1 MIFALRAFSLAF
13 LAWHVGRLFPGLAEP
28 LFLAAAAVAGLA
40 GGTAVRRLRW
50 WLALPAG
57 FVTYGIVQFLL
68 SVPVWLTGSGPSVFD
83 QLPLWSERQFV
94 FAAPGFALAWLE
106 GWLFRHPEHRGRERL
121 VNAVAMALVFWSQ
134 GPYHVTLYSHPLE
147 LALAFALFLA
157 SELFLL
163 AGKPP
168 RPRGIAWASLF
179 LVLIVGAAWLW
190 SLLGRFEDQ
199 STASGGG
206 LMKPDLFQFDFAPLV
221 KLEDE
226 ITLGENLVLLYHEEG
241 PPKARYLRRLVLD
254 AYDADQGFSLSG
266 GRPPTV
272 GRKPQVFS
280 QPVLKERE
288 TVRQEYYLVN
298 LDPSSLLA
306 LNDPISLTP
315 FAQWNHSSF
324 VNAYRVE
331 SKIEEPSFWLFMD
344 QPNDGLSPEQHAFY
358 TRGGGDPEIKA
369 LALQVTRDAVTPYDK
384 AAAIEQYLRD
394 HYYYSLKPGAPGP
407 RGPLKHF
414 LFEGKKGYC
423 SYFAF
428 AMTLMLRSL
437 DVPARI
443 AVGFTTNPD
452 EAVLGF
458 TPVRAF
464 QAHAW
469 VEVPLGPYGW
479 LNFDPTS
486 STPAPGEPFR
496 FPKANDPQELAK
508 MIEEILDAHP
518 QPLVDTPV
526 PEAQRPVWERLWAE
540 LPSLWWLLPLAML
553 AANEFWRHRWR
564 WARLWTRDPRRRAAL
579 AWAELSA
586 HASRARTG
594 PRPGETPEAWALR
607 IARTFPHLENF
618 AADVSRARYSRELP
632 PDLAERVKAAAAT
645 ARRHFDASRPTAHR
659 ILSSVFPWWPR

>member
-13 LAWHVGRLFPGLAEP
+13 LAWHEARLFPGLAEP
-28 LFLAAAAVAGLA
+28 MFLAAAAVAGLA
-40 GGTAVRRLRW
+40 GGVAVRRLKW
-50 WLALPAG
+50 WLALPAAMASYA
-57 FVTYGIVQFLL
+57 VVQLL
-68 SVPVWLTGSGPSVFD
+68 LNVPVWLAGSDPSPLD
-83 QLPLWSERQFV
+83 QLPLWSERQFL
-94 FAAPGFALAWLE
+94 FAAPAFALAWLE
-106 GWLFRHPEHRGRERL
+106 GWLFRHPDHRGRERL
-121 VNAVAMALVFWSQ
+121 VNAAAATLVFWSQ
-134 GPYHVTLYSHPLE
+134 GPYHVTLYTHPLE
-147 LALAFALFLA
+147 LALAFGLFLA

-168 RPRGIAWASLF
+168 RPRGAAWTALL
-179 LVLIVGAAWLW
+179 LVVVAGAAWLW

-226 ITLGENLVLLYHEEG
+226 ITLGENLVLLYREEG
-241 PPKARYLRRLVLD
+241 PAKARFLRRLVLD
-254 AYDADQGFSLSG
+254 AYDSGQGFSMSG
-266 GRPPTV
+266 GKTPTV
-272 GRKPQVFS
+272 GRRPQQFAPS
-280 QPVLKERE
+280 GSRERE
-288 TVRQEYYLVN
+288 LVKQEYYLVN

-306 LNDPISLTP
+306 LNDPVSLTP
-315 FAQWNHSSF
+315 YAQWNHSSF

-331 SKIEEPSFWLFMD
+331 SRVELPSFWLFMD
-344 QPNDGLSPEQHAFY
+344 QPDDGLRADEHAFF
-358 TRGGGDPEIKA
+358 TRGGDDPEIKA
-369 LALQVTRDAVTPYDK
+369 LALEVTRSALTPYDK

-443 AVGFTTNPD
+443 AVGFATDPA

-469 VEVPLGPYGW
+469 VEVPIGPYGW
-479 LNFDPTS
+479 LTFDPTS

-496 FPKANDPQELAK
+496 FPKAADPQELAK
-508 MIEEILDAHP
+508 MIAEILDADP
-518 QPLVDTPV
+518 KPLA
-526 PEAQRPVWERLWAE
+526 EAPTATAPKPVWEQLWSS
-540 LPSLWWLLPLAML
+540 LPLWWLLPLAAV

-579 AWAELSA
+579 SWAELAA
-586 HASRARTG
+586 HARRTQTG
-594 PRPGETPEAWALR
+594 PGAGETPEAWADR
-607 IARTFPHLENF
+607 IRARFPELENF
-618 AADVSRARYSRELP
+618 AADVSRARYARELP
-632 PDLAERVKAAAAT
+632 PDLVARVAAAART
-645 ARRHFDASRPTAHR
+645 AKRRFDASRPAPHR